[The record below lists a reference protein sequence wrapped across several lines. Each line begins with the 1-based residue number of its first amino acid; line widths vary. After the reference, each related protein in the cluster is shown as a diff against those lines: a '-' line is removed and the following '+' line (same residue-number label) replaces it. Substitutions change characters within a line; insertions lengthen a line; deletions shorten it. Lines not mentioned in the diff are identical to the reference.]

1 MKNETVYVLVHE
13 YQFNDG
19 ECGIDVEVF
28 EDLEQAQ
35 KRMKEIANDS
45 EISWDECFDTN
56 YVKDAGDMSIDFYEC
71 GNYNYNHETITIFQR
86 EVK

>member
-13 YQFNDG
+13 YQFDSG
-19 ECGIDVEVF
+19 ECGMDVEVF

-35 KRMKEIANDS
+35 QRMKEIANDS

-56 YVKDAGDMSIDFYEC
+56 YEKEDDELRATFWESGEYC
-71 GNYNYNHETITIFQR
+71 YNHENITIFQR